1 VLWLGVP
8 LIFPRV
14 EARRRL
20 QPGTLLFGALG
31 ASLAVES
38 GIYVPILTER
48 SGERYGLIGIA
59 FTFQSWLLVFAFVIV
74 LGAVVAR
81 DRHRSCVAS
90 PSRSSRGGSCS
101 HPCS

>member
-1 VLWLGVP
+1 
-8 LIFPRV
+8 
-14 EARRRL
+14 
-20 QPGTLLFGALG
+20 
-31 ASLAVES
+31 
-38 GIYVPILTER
+38 VPILTER
-48 SGERYGLIGIA
+48 SVERYGLIGIA

>member
-48 SGERYGLIGIA
+48 SVERYGLIGVA
-59 FTFQSWLLVFAFVIV
+59 FTFQSGRLVFASMLVTGAACAAVI
-74 LGAVVAR
+74 GACAR
-81 DRHRSCVAS
+81 ERA
-90 PSRSSRGGSCS
+90 
-101 HPCS
+101 